1 MRPDIIGAEPLHT
14 EVVDKAMV
22 FDTEDIRP
30 DLRVADFMR
39 DEAKSD

>member
-30 DLRVADFMR
+30 DLRVANFMR